1 MPGTHDF
8 DPDKFDLGKLVGRDR
23 GQMQK
28 LKLAIEQHPHSWDLI
43 SYTDDNQVVG
53 VAAHGPIQ
61 SLPIIMALLT
71 QLGAI
76 PKSTVVPPAF
86 RNGN

>member
-8 DPDKFDLGKLVGRDR
+8 DPEKLDLGKLIGRDR

-28 LKLAIEQHPHSWDLI
+28 IKLGIEQHAHSWELI
-43 SYTDDNQVVG
+43 SYTPDNQVVG
-53 VAAHGPIQ
+53 VAAFGPIQ
-61 SLPIIMALLT
+61 SLPIIMGLLT

-86 RNGN
+86 RNGG